1 MIANLCCFISN
12 VNLFIFL
19 LWELTGKSL
28 FPVNRNDRFRLL
40 FENPHKINHIEL
52 FSSYLKKQALQGA
65 LGGVGAQP

>member
-1 MIANLCCFISN
+1 M
-12 VNLFIFL
+12 LFYFQRQSIHFL